1 MKLLKIL
8 VVSIVTAVLVSGC
21 IVVDLKGCSNET
33 VKGSGKVISEQRQV
47 PEFKTVKLKGFGK
60 VALIKGERHSVEI
73 RTDDNIMPLIETDVA
88 NGNLVI
94 SQGNYNLKPTTLE
107 FTITVANLE
116 GVAISGSGDV
126 SGKSR
131 FVSDNF
137 FAKISGSGNMA
148 LELDVAN
155 LETGISGS
163 GSMNLAGKADRHA
176 ASISGSGKINA
187 FDMDAKN
194 VSLKVSG
201 SGDCKVVATETL
213 NAKISG
219 SGDVLYKGRP
229 EVNSKISGS
238 GSLESRN

>member
-8 VVSIVTAVLVSGC
+8 VVSIVTAVLASGC

-60 VALIKGERHSVEI
+60 VALTIGEQHSVEI

-107 FTITVANLE
+107 FAITVAHLE
-116 GVAISGSGDV
+116 GVAISGSGDI

-131 FVSDNF
+131 FVSDDF

-155 LETGISGS
+155 LETGI
-163 GSMNLAGKADRHA
+163 
-176 ASISGSGKINA
+176 
-187 FDMDAKN
+187 
-194 VSLKVSG
+194 
-201 SGDCKVVATETL
+201 CKKRFAQGQRL
-213 NAKISG
+213 G
-219 SGDVLYKGRP
+219 
-229 EVNSKISGS
+229 
-238 GSLESRN
+238 